1 MKSKLLGYDK
11 VTITKP
17 LVYEEV
23 TQVTRKELPRYRE
36 VMIRMKSSLLS
47 YEEVTITKPLGY
59 EEVSF

>member
-23 TQVTRKELPRYRE
+23 TQVTRKEL
-36 VMIRMKSSLLS
+36 LS
-47 YEEVTITKPLGY
+47 DEEVTIMMDR
-59 EEVSF
+59 